1 MNLVIKRSSPKSYIV
16 NEGHK
21 DFGSFLRGF
30 FFFFGKINIFLHGEL
45 ATCIY
50 IVEEIQ
56 QFFFKNLEFWLL
68 KTSKAHDFSTF

>member
-21 DFGSFLRGF
+21 DFGSFFRGI

-45 ATCIY
+45 ETYIY

-56 QFFFKNLEFWLL
+56 QFFFFLFFCGILAIENFK
-68 KTSKAHDFSTF
+68 ST